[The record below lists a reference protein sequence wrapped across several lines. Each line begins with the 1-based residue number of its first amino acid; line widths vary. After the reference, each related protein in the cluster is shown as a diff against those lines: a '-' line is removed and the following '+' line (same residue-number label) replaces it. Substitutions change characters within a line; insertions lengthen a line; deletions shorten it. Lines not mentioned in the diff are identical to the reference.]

1 METKVAGSTEAPID
15 EMTFEEIARYF
26 AASDVDTT
34 VRNGSAL
41 TQRLYFIALYENR
54 IPEKHR
60 EGALRLLELHK
71 RTMEAAYAHSPE
83 ALLKYREANAYLEE
97 NAKLAGVGSLG
108 WLVVENG
115 PMSDD
120 ELVDF
125 ITRPE
130 YRDLLPDF
138 CSSLA
143 PSVLA
148 KVMTKLTQN

>member
-1 METKVAGSTEAPID
+1 
-15 EMTFEEIARYF
+15 
-26 AASDVDTT
+26 
-34 VRNGSAL
+34 
-41 TQRLYFIALYENR
+41 
-54 IPEKHR
+54 
-60 EGALRLLELHK
+60 
-71 RTMEAAYAHSPE
+71 MEAVYAHSPE
-83 ALLKYREANAYLEE
+83 ALRKYREANAYLED

-130 YRDLLPDF
+130 HRSLLPDF

-143 PSVLA
+143 PSVLD
-148 KVMTKLTQN
+148 KVMTKLSQK